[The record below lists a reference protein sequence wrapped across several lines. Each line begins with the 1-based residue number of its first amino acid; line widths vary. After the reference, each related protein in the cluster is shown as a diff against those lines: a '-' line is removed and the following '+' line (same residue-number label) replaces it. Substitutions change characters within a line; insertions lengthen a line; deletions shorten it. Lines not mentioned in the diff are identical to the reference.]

1 MIQRMLK
8 GKFGEGVQIC
18 EGGSISASG
27 FGPGGGSRSAVTP
40 ARIPYRSSL
49 GGKMEWLTASKAL
62 LKSRNIDTA

>member
-1 MIQRMLK
+1 MRGSKSAK
-8 GKFGEGVQIC
+8 GVPYPL
-18 EGGSISASG
+18 ADLDR
-27 FGPGGGSRSAVTP
+27 GGGSRSAVTP